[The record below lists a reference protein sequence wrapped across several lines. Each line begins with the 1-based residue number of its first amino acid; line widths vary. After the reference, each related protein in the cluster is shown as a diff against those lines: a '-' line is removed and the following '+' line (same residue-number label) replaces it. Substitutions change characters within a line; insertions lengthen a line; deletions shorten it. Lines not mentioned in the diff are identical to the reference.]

1 MLSLHPGITEGKSS
15 PAFHFSTYN
24 LSTEMYRT
32 HTCGELRLTNKGTEV
47 TLAGWVQTVRKFGA
61 ITFVDLRDR
70 YGITQ
75 LLFGEELNKQ
85 LEENPLGR
93 EFVLQA
99 TGTVNERSNKNP
111 NIPTGDI
118 EILVSSFKILNKSAV
133 PPFTIQDDTDGGDD
147 LRMKYR
153 FLDLRRNAVK
163 KNLELRYAVNRAAR
177 NYLHQNNFMDIETP
191 FLIKSTPEGAR
202 DFVVPSRMNPGQ
214 FYALPQSPQT
224 FKQLLMVS
232 GYDRYYQIVKC
243 FRDEDLRA
251 DRQPEFTQ
259 IDCEMA
265 FVEQEDILNMFE
277 GMVKSIFKEV
287 KGIDYTEAV
296 PRMTWDDAMWNYGND
311 KPDIRFGMQLLNLKK
326 PATVY
331 VDKQDSSALINGAD
345 FKVFDEAETVL
356 AIAIPGC
363 SEYSRKQTDELT
375 EWVKRPQIGMKG
387 LVFIKCNTDGTY
399 KSSVDKFYSEER
411 LKAMADAA
419 KAKAGDLVL
428 ILAGAEE
435 RTRKAISELRLEMAE
450 RLGMRKKDEFKLVWV
465 LDFPLFEYD
474 EEGNRWVARHHPF
487 TSPKPSQIE
496 TMIHNNPVIENA
508 AEYLKHPYANIKANA
523 YDMVLNGNEIGGGSI
538 RIFQR
543 ELQEKMFAALG
554 MNTEEQQHKFGFLLG
569 AFEYGAPPHGGIAF
583 GFDRLCSILGGS
595 ESIRDFIAFPKN
607 NAGRDVM
614 LDAPATIDE
623 KQFEELQI
631 KLNLKG

>member
-1 MLSLHPGITEGKSS
+1 
-15 PAFHFSTYN
+15 
-24 LSTEMYRT
+24 MYRT
-32 HTCGELRLTNKGTEV
+32 HTCGELRLTDKTKEV
-47 TLAGWVQTVRKFGA
+47 TLAGWVQTVRKFGS
-61 ITFVDLRDR
+61 ITFIDLRDR

-75 LLFGEELNKQ
+75 LLFAESLNAD
-85 LEENPLGR
+85 LDANPLGR
-93 EFVLQA
+93 EFVLQVK
-99 TGTVNERSNKNP
+99 GTVNERTSKNA

-118 EILVSSFKILNKSAV
+118 EIIVAEFKLLNKSAV

-163 KNLELRYAVNRAAR
+163 KNLELRYAVGRSTR
-177 NYLHQNNFMDIETP
+177 NYLHENDFMDIETP

-259 IDCEMA
+259 IDCEMC
-265 FVEQEDILNMFE
+265 FVEQEDILTMFE
-277 GMVKSIFKEV
+277 GLVKRIFKDV
-287 KGIDYTEAV
+287 KNVDYTEKV
-296 PRMTWDDAMWNYGND
+296 ERMTWEEAMWNYGND
-311 KPDIRFGMQLLNLKK
+311 KPDIRFNMKLCNLKY
-326 PATVY
+326 PAHTFPG
-331 VDKQDSSALINGAD
+331 KENISSLIAGEFA
-345 FKVFDEAETVL
+345 VFNDAESV
-356 AIAIPGC
+356 IAITAPGC
-363 SEYSRKQTDELT
+363 NEYSRKQTDELT

-387 LVFIKCNTDGTY
+387 LVFIKCNADGTF
-399 KSSVDKFYSEER
+399 KSSVDKFYSEDK
-411 LKAMADAA
+411 LKAIAA
-419 KAKAGDLVL
+419 AANAKAGDLVL

-435 RTRKAISELRLEMAE
+435 RTRKATSELRLEMAT
-450 RLGMRKKDEFKLVWV
+450 RLGLRRPDEFRLLWV

-487 TSPKPSQIE
+487 TSPKPAQIE
-496 TMIHNNPVIENA
+496 TMINNNPAIENA
-508 AEYLKHPYANIKANA
+508 TEYLKHPYANIKANA

-538 RIFQR
+538 RIYQR

-554 MNTEEQQHKFGFLLG
+554 MDAAEQQHKFGFLLG

-614 LDAPATIDE
+614 LDAPASIDE
-623 KQFEELQI
+623 KQFVELQI
-631 KLNLKG
+631 KLDLKS